1 MSLENELSNAL
12 NETGL
17 DFFNQLEETE
27 QFIADFLSQRGYK
40 LGELKIQEQP
50 NYWREMILLCLDDK
64 NRGFRMNIA
73 IIETNL

>member
-1 MSLENELSNAL
+1 MSLEDELINAL

-27 QFIADFLSQRGYK
+27 QFIADFLSQKGYK
-40 LGELKIQEQP
+40 LGELKIEEQP
-50 NYWREMILLCLDDK
+50 NFWREMILLCLDDN

-73 IIETNL
+73 IIGQ